1 MSDRVLFISGRCPH
15 SKKVLVGIKQY
26 PFLKPLFKVVNIDTQ
41 PYPNYVKSVPS
52 ILIQNQMVTG
62 EKVFEYFGKLVE
74 GKKAQEERVNEGQ
87 QSESDQGQCR
97 INEEGELEGY
107 CGGPGL
113 GGAGIEFSMITEDN
127 DDYTKRNYEIS
138 TSLSFLEGSSD
149 STLQYQIKDME
160 HKDQKVS
167 EKTQQ
172 FDSDMERLQKE
183 RGEIGNGM
191 ARK

>member
-1 MSDRVLFISGRCPH
+1 MSEKVLFISGRCPH
-15 SKKVLVGIKQY
+15 SKKILIGVQQY
-26 PFLKPLFKVVNIDTQ
+26 DFLRSLFKIINIDTT
-41 PYPNYVKSVPS
+41 PYPNYIKTVPTL
-52 ILIQNQMVTG
+52 LINGQLVTG
-62 EKVFEYFGKLVE
+62 ETVFQYLGKLVE
-74 GKKAQEERVNEGQ
+74 GKKEQESRKEEDKL
-87 QSESDQGQCR
+87 SSSDQGQCR
-97 INEEGELEGY
+97 INEEGNLEGW
-107 CGGPGL
+107 CGS
-113 GGAGIEFSMITEDN
+113 AGSVEYSMITEDN

-160 HKDQKVS
+160 HKDQQVS